1 MIVDINTRIWE
12 STEQL
17 GPAVAQQMLRRQ
29 VTPWDRPAASTDAHD
44 AAMAKVETAIILGFE
59 SAYLKA
65 SIPHEC
71 VAKYVQR
78 DPSKY
83 LGFMGIDPT
92 ASNPVA
98 SLEKGLDLG
107 LVGVTVSPSAQGFHP
122 SNTDAMEL
130 YEACEAKNIPVF
142 IEFDAMFAR
151 DVKMEFGQP
160 YLLDEVARTFPNLKI
175 VINSL
180 GHPWVE
186 QAIALIGKH
195 PTVYTDLSDLI
206 LRPWQL
212 YNALLLAHQ
221 QGVTSQIIFGSGFP
235 YCTPE
240 QAIMTI
246 YSVNTLVQ
254 GMQLPS
260 VPREVLRSI
269 IERDTLGLLDLKKP
283 VSAKPVESN
292 SSQQLVEVVE
302 VVAPNATEPTEAA
315 VAPAEEPAPESAG
328 LKLADDVEFESEEIP
343 VEVIED
349 ETETPAPEVAEKP
362 EADNSSD
369 ENTDSEEK

>member
-17 GPAVAQQMLRRQ
+17 GPAVAKQMLRRQ
-29 VTPWDRPAASTDAHD
+29 VVPWDRPSASTDAHD
-44 AAMAKVETAIILGFE
+44 KAMEKIGAAIILGFE
-59 SAYLKA
+59 SEYLQA
-65 SIPHEC
+65 SIPHEK
-71 VAKYVQR
+71 VAEFVGR

-83 LGFMGIDPT
+83 IGFMGIDPRGG
-92 ASNPVA
+92 NPVA

-107 LVGVTVSPSAQGFHP
+107 LEGVTINPSAQGFHP
-122 SNTDAMEL
+122 SDTHAMEL
-130 YEACEAKNIPVF
+130 YEACEAKNVPIF

-175 VINSL
+175 IITSL

-195 PTVYTDLSDLI
+195 ETVYSDLSDLV

-221 QGVTSQIIFGSGFP
+221 QGVTSQLIFGSGFP

-240 QAIMTI
+240 QAIMTL
-246 YSVNTLVQ
+246 YSVNSLVQ

-260 VPREVLRSI
+260 VPREVIRSI
-269 IERDTLGLLDLKKP
+269 IERDTLGILDLEL
-283 VSAKPVESN
+283 AEQEVEEEKAEE
-292 SSQQLVEVVE
+292 LVEVVVTSSANE
-302 VVAPNATEPTEAA
+302 AEAEKNDQPTI
-315 VAPAEEPAPESAG
+315 
-328 LKLADDVEFESEEIP
+328 KLADDSLAVEDSEEKK
-343 VEVIED
+343 
-349 ETETPAPEVAEKP
+349 AEEKN
-362 EADNSSD
+362 NSSD
-369 ENTDSEEK
+369 ELEDKSE

>member
-44 AAMAKVETAIILGFE
+44 AAMAKIETAVILGFE

-65 SIPHEC
+65 SIAHEC
-71 VAKYVQR
+71 VAKYVKR
-78 DPSKY
+78 NPSKY

-92 ASNPVA
+92 AGNAVA
-98 SLEKGLDLG
+98 SLERGLALG
-107 LVGVTVSPSAQGFHP
+107 LAGVTVSPSAGGFHP

-130 YEACEAKNIPVF
+130 YEACEARNVPVF

-180 GHPWVE
+180 GHPWIE

-195 PTVYTDLSDLI
+195 PTVYTDLTDLI
-206 LRPWQL
+206 RRPWQL

-240 QAIMTI
+240 KAIMTI

-269 IERDTLGLLDLKKP
+269 IERDTLGLLGLQKP
-283 VSAKPVESN
+283 ASANDGDASK
-292 SSQQLVEVVE
+292 QKLVEVME
-302 VVAPNATEPTEAA
+302 VVVPSPDEQNAEAA
-315 VAPAEEPAPESAG
+315 DAAAASEAQT
-328 LKLADDVEFESEEIP
+328 LKLADDEPIVEQMPVIESESDTEEAESEE
-343 VEVIED
+343 
-349 ETETPAPEVAEKP
+349 K
-362 EADNSSD
+362 
-369 ENTDSEEK
+369 